1 MQVTSICRKM
11 TLCCDK
17 QAAELAK
24 DFTSKLITSGAA
36 EAKSSM
42 MRLAGDVSSWW
53 AALDPG
59 LPPTQ
64 EASQPSARS
73 QQVRLKAEL
82 FVRGAESSFTCL
94 LGELTKQESMS

>member
-1 MQVTSICRKM
+1 MQ
-11 TLCCDK
+11 LDELLFGK

-59 LPPTQ
+59 LPQAQ
-64 EASQPSARS
+64 ETSQPSARS
-73 QQVRLKAEL
+73 QQVKEDSL
-82 FVRGAESSFTCL
+82 FLSYLRGSIVAA
-94 LGELTKQESMS
+94 